1 MGSRVNNR
9 SRVLL
14 QRQRLSEMAQ
24 VVHALTYRLFEKLP
38 PADVDTLMSVKD
50 EFQEAIVQLERE
62 SYDPEADA
70 EELEGK
76 IQKLLYLS

>member
-24 VVHALTYRLFEKLP
+24 VVHALTYRLFEKLSP
-38 PADVDTLMSVKD
+38 SEVDVLMSVKD
-50 EFQEAIVQLERE
+50 EFQEAIIKLERE

-70 EELEGK
+70 DELEDK